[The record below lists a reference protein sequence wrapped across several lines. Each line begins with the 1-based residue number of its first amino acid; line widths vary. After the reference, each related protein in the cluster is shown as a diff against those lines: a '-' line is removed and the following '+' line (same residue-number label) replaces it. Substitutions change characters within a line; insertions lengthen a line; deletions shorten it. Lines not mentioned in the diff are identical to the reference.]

1 MDDGLLD
8 VSYIINPS
16 LDQIP
21 TIMGNL
27 LDGSSSI
34 SDMKEV
40 FGTLR
45 CDWLEVDCP
54 DELQVRIHGSRIPQ
68 HRLKCFIIC
77 HCAKGA

>member
-21 TIMGNL
+21 SIMGNL

-40 FGTLR
+40 VGTLR
-45 CDWLEVDCP
+45 CSWLEVDCP
-54 DELQVRIHGSRIPQ
+54 DELQVGLTIDLSH
-68 HRLKCFIIC
+68 
-77 HCAKGA
+77 